1 MRGVPL
7 TFGKKVKEAVDVKD
21 AEKECKCNTAWWSRA
36 AFFSKHPPTAAL
48 SQLDTPRNLIS

>member
-1 MRGVPL
+1 MPL